1 MIGLN
6 IEIDVGGMIGTYHNC
21 IADMEYSLKKK
32 NKQKKTGFQYSKHL
46 KDAKLLSLICEV

>member
-1 MIGLN
+1 MKFSLNFLSLKFMIGLN

-32 NKQKKTGFQYSKHL
+32 TNKKKQAS
-46 KDAKLLSLICEV
+46 SIVSI